1 MSRGRI
7 SSATILTGGAAFE
20 DVCQKASLFNGCSF
34 GVHLYLTDLHPSTD
48 PRIFADH
55 GLLSSSGAFNGSI
68 RNAKATRHLK
78 QAIYKEWCAQLDRAR
93 AAGLRISHV
102 DSHHHVHTIPW
113 MIGTLSRLARR
124 YRIPAIRRSMDLY
137 YWPEVSPPAALRMK
151 KCMWNTALPILSGA
165 KVTRHF
171 TNFNW
176 FFRLFGSLESGR
188 KPRVRGPVEL
198 MCHPGNPGFAEE
210 TRLLDTDWRGHLGLP
225 AELITYNDL

>member
-20 DVCQKASLFNGCSF
+20 DACQMAPAFNRCSF
-34 GVHLYLTDLHPSTD
+34 GVHLYLTDLRPLTD
-48 PRIFADH
+48 PLIFADH
-55 GLLSSSGAFNGSI
+55 GLLSSDGAFNGSI
-68 RNAKATRHLK
+68 RKAKATRHLK

-93 AAGLRISHV
+93 AAGLRLSHV

-113 MIGTLSRLARR
+113 MMGLLSKLARR
-124 YRIPAIRRSMDLY
+124 HRIPAIRRSLDLY
-137 YWPEVSPPAALRMK
+137 YGPEVSPPAALRIK
-151 KCMWNTALPILSGA
+151 KRMWNTALPILSGA

-171 TNFNW
+171 TNFTW
-176 FFRLFGSLESGR
+176 FFQLFGSLESGR
-188 KPRVRGPVEL
+188 KPRVHGPVEL